1 MRKLWV
7 LVVIVLLLFSC
18 KRDQKSDLLAE
29 DAEMEFSTDS
39 LPKRVAVNAKS
50 GEILKDWAEYNSFDN
65 RFNAIYNASNNE
77 DLILVIEDLIEIQK
91 RWEESTYPEAF
102 DRAQIRSRQQVVK
115 TYLLKVKSAL
125 DYRDDFATPTAEMIE
140 AYNGL
145 RRQFDVIMNS
155 TLDPKL
161 LLDEE

>member
-1 MRKLWV
+1 MGKLWV
-7 LVVIVLLLFSC
+7 FVAILFLLFSC
-18 KRDQKSDLLAE
+18 KRDQKTDLLAE
-29 DAEMEFSTDS
+29 EIEMEFSTDS
-39 LPKRVAVNAKS
+39 LPKRAAVNAKS
-50 GEILKDWAEYNSFDN
+50 AEILKDWAEYNSFDN

-102 DRAQIRSRQQVVK
+102 DKAQVRSRQQVVK

-125 DYRDDFATPTAEMIE
+125 DYRDDFATPTSEMIE

-145 RRQFDVIMNS
+145 RRQFDVIVNS

-161 LLDEE
+161 LLDEN